1 MEIVLA
7 ELGIPLFVLS
17 LTGPL
22 AVSIFI
28 VLTKTG
34 NRLLQLS
41 ALSCHEPVHANEVP
55 ALSRGNE

>member
-1 MEIVLA
+1 MGIVVA
-7 ELGIPLFVLS
+7 ELGIPFLVLS
-17 LTGPL
+17 ITGSL

-41 ALSCHEPVHANEVP
+41 ALSCHEPVHADQVP
-55 ALSRGNE
+55 AFSRGNT